1 MTGGASCRP
10 GRTKALDLTC
20 GRDKP
25 LAMFE
30 TPVPRAAL
38 LLGFAGVLPF
48 GWGVLTLLSDA
59 AFGLTMQTIGPRF
72 VGPYVLLSYGTVILS
87 FMSGVLWGFA
97 TRAEGATA
105 ALGYSLSVIPA
116 LWGFFMVGNGP
127 ISAATNLIIGFIGVL
142 MIDYFFWIN
151 RLAPPWWMAL
161 RIPLS
166 ALVCACLLAPVLI

>member
-1 MTGGASCRP
+1 MGKKFYAVAKGLGGPAIYLSWPECE
-10 GRTKALDLTC
+10 KMV
-20 GRDKP
+20 K
-25 LAMFE
+25 
-30 TPVPRAAL
+30 
-38 LLGFAGVLPF
+38 GFPNAKF
-48 GWGVLTLLSDA
+48 K
-59 AFGLTMQTIGPRF
+59 
-72 VGPYVLLSYGTVILS
+72 
-87 FMSGVLWGFA
+87 GFA